1 MCIRDRPAAQD
12 ARAIS
17 AAQGVGL
24 KSAQKII
31 LELKDKLT
39 DWGLPTEEMT
49 ATSDAPSAGN
59 DMFKEAVNAL
69 VVLGY
74 SRQEAMGAIR
84 KASGATLE
92 ELILSLIHI

>member
-1 MCIRDRPAAQD
+1 MSQAVASQD

-39 DWGLPTEEMT
+39 DWGTVIE
-49 ATSDAPSAGN
+49 DASVGNDTPQAGN

-74 SRQEAMGAIR
+74 SLPRGHDRYPQGKRYNA
-84 KASGATLE
+84 
-92 ELILSLIHI
+92 